1 MAYNHYRIPNLKDV
15 VDLFSDLI
23 GKLNTKFTAITTA
36 INGKKA
42 SGASNTTAPSDKIQI
57 LKKLELDS
65 DGNIVKG
72 TGHTEYQQIA
82 GPTPVD
88 NEEHTSAYPGIVC
101 LQDIIH
107 DDEENDTNAVTPHAV
122 SEAIKGFSS
131 FVDASWILEKCDN
144 YEPGVHTLI
153 ADIDGEGADEFTEFQ
168 KVMTAIQN
176 YELVIGINADGT
188 WVGTGY
194 LSYDPH
200 YPGATWIPL
209 GLIFADKNVQNNY
222 RLTFFSVSA
231 SPSPNIGY
239 EYTEIED
246 SSTVAWSDITGK
258 PDIPVIK
265 HFPYQGTE
273 HETDTLRLVGD
284 GYYGTKVYCRD
295 STHGSNNDQL
305 LGVLPPEPTHS
316 GGLALMTDSQG
327 RYQWQ
332 SPWPAYDPATDGGKV
347 LMLTPHAAGGGNVY
361 PDWTNNFAKG
371 KWPIDVTDMT
381 GAEALTYIENSNY
394 LTYIHFSNSAKSVA
408 FITGHES
415 WSQGTV
421 AGGTYYEYSTV
432 FDGLLY
438 SKRLKVGSNI
448 SHELIRTWMNEI
460 VMPLRLHLNYA
471 EFRYDGDHERG
482 STTYNDYSING
493 LMNNSNNII
502 DITSS
507 DLPNDVPHGFITV
520 NPPELYT
527 SLGYNFDYDFT
538 ITIRNNSGHSFTTC
552 GIEMSF
558 AKPEILTEN
567 ATVVSR
573 TFMGN
578 KKTSTNPRYPSG
590 NNKPLVADV
599 GSGSTY
605 VMLEAITNYGGNP
618 QNYDG
623 VWVTHD
629 VTDVTVEKTRSL
641 NITNS
646 TTRWAQIR
654 VHGGLY
660 SVHYFEGS

>member
-23 GKLNTKFTAITTA
+23 GKLNTKFTAIATA

-82 GPTPVD
+82 SPTSVD

-107 DDEENDTNAVTPHAV
+107 DDEDNDTNAVTPHAV

-131 FVDASWILEKCDN
+131 FVDASWILDKCDN
-144 YEPGVHTLI
+144 YDPGIHTLI
-153 ADIDGEGADEFTEFQ
+153 ADIDGAGADEFAEFQ
-168 KVMTAIQN
+168 SVMTAIQN

-222 RLTFFSVSA
+222 RLTFFTVNA
-231 SPSPNIGY
+231 SPSPSIGY
-239 EYTEIED
+239 EYTLIED
-246 SSTVAWSDITGK
+246 SSTVDWTDIENK

-327 RYQWQ
+327 KYTWQ
-332 SPWPAYDPATDGGKV
+332 SPWPAYNPATDGGKV

-371 KWPIDVTDMT
+371 KWPIDVTNMT
-381 GAEALTYIENSNY
+381 GAEAFSYIEDSNY

-415 WSQGTV
+415 WSQGTI
-421 AGGTYYEYSTV
+421 AGGIYYEYSTI
-432 FDGLLY
+432 FDGVMY
-438 SKRLKVGSNI
+438 SKRLRVGTNI
-448 SHELIRTWMNEI
+448 SQELIRTWMNEI
-460 VMPLRLHLNYA
+460 AVPLRLLKNTTTS
-471 EFRYDGDHERG
+471 FTYDGEV
-482 STTYNDYSING
+482 TYETGTYSAYSVSG
-493 LMNNSNNII
+493 LRNNSNNILE
-502 DITSS
+502 ITPSM
-507 DLPNDVPHGFITV
+507 LPNDVAHGIVTI
-520 NPPELYT
+520 NPPDLYT

-538 ITIRNNSGHSFTTC
+538 LTIRNKSGHTLTTC
-552 GIEMSF
+552 EMKIEF
-558 AKPEILTEN
+558 AKPEIMSE
-567 ATVVSR
+567 TVTSASR
-573 TFMGN
+573 SYMNITKN
-578 KKTSTNPRYPSG
+578 STNPNYPS
-590 NNKPLVADV
+590 NFNKPLVADAY
-599 GSGSTY
+599 SGTTY
-605 VMLEAITNYGGNP
+605 VKIADVPANP
-618 QNYDG
+618 ATSYDG
-623 VWVTHD
+623 VWVVHD
-629 VTDVTVEKTRSL
+629 TYNTQADYTRSL
-641 NITNS
+641 SISSS
-646 TTRWAQIR
+646 TTRWAQVR
-654 VHGGLY
+654 FHGGLY
-660 SVHYFEGS
+660 SIHYFEGD